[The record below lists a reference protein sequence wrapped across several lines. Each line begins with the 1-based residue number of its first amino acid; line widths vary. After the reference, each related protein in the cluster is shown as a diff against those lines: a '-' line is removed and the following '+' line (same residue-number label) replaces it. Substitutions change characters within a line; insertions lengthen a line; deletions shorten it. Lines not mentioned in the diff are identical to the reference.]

1 MNRTL
6 YFKNQLPFLL
16 INIISMSILSI
27 FLLINKNSLDS
38 VILILIVWNI
48 ILIFSMTAAY
58 QKRKKQLD
66 NFLQMMLGLEERYLI
81 AELINKPE
89 RADDQVFYQIL
100 KMSSKSML
108 EQIGTVKRERVEYKE
123 YIEQW
128 IHEIKTP
135 ITAIKLLCENNRS
148 AFTKEVMLELERINR
163 YTEQALYYT
172 RSEHTEKDY
181 LVRELNLFDIVHQ
194 AIADN
199 KYLLLKNHVN
209 INIEDSASIVYS
221 DEKWVRFILNQ
232 VIVNAIKYKIEQPI
246 LNIYTKQQEDQI
258 ILYIQD
264 NGIGIIANDLP
275 RVFEKGF
282 TGQNGRCTQNS
293 TGIGLYLCKRL
304 CDKLGIGLKVCSPG
318 QGTTVQL
325 FFQINHFIHQVQD

>member
-232 VIVNAIKYKIEQPI
+232 VIVNAIKYKTEQPI
-246 LNIYTKQQEDQI
+246 LNIYTKQQEDQM